1 MKKLDLNKNLEK
13 TFNKNNLKM
22 SSRAVLTYWRGRGR
36 AEIIRLTMAAVGVEW
51 DSVNMT
57 QPEEFD
63 ALKAAGK
70 LMFGQVPLCEFE
82 GKNLVQSGA
91 AARFFARRG
100 NLYGDNDDEAVRLMT
115 F

>member
-1 MKKLDLNKNLEK
+1 
-13 TFNKNNLKM
+13 
-22 SSRAVLTYWRGRGR
+22 
-36 AEIIRLTMAAVGVEW
+36 
-51 DSVNMT
+51 
-57 QPEEFD
+57 
-63 ALKAAGK
+63 
-70 LMFGQVPLCEFE
+70 MFGQVPLCEFE